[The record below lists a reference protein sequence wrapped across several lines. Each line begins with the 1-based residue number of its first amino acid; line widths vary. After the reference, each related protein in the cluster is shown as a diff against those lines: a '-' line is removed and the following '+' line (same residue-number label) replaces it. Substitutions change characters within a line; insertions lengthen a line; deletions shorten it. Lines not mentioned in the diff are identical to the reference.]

1 MFSVSRFTRTD
12 NISLSSSPSLTLLSR
27 PDTATDTRPVSSDT
41 TSVTLSVAS
50 LTPTAARC
58 LVPQRLADI
67 HIVRERQITGRRRH
81 TVTANH
87 DRAVVQRCVVL
98 KNIDQKLAR
107 HDTID
112 LDARPLD
119 LSERRAPLDDDQGA
133 V

>member
-1 MFSVSRFTRTD
+1 MSGSQ
-12 NISLSSSPSLTLLSR
+12 
-27 PDTATDTRPVSSDT
+27 
-41 TSVTLSVAS
+41 
-50 LTPTAARC
+50 C
-58 LVPQRLADI
+58 LADI

-133 V
+133 RLDFSHLKTSTHQLRDRLFAEILIFLRIIR